1 MPVLI
6 KPHRFDPY
14 AALVEYQKGLRAG
27 SYGAVVSF
35 VGVMRD
41 FNQGGEVSTM
51 TLEYYPGM
59 TEKQIERSCQMALEK
74 YSMDDALVIHRVGE
88 ITPDEPIVLVAV
100 WSAHRSAAF
109 DGCRCI
115 INDLKQHAPFWKSEQ
130 GQQGTRWVA
139 TNTPDITK
147 DDT

>member
-1 MPVLI
+1 MQVII

-14 AALVEYQKGLRAG
+14 AALVEYQQERRAG

-41 FNQGGEVSTM
+41 FNEGGDVSTM

-59 TEKQIERSCQMALEK
+59 TEKQIERSGQRALKK

-109 DGCRCI
+109 DGCRYI
-115 INDLKQHAPFWKSEQ
+115 INDLKQYAPFWKSEQ
-130 GQQGTRWVA
+130 GEQGACWVTA
-139 TNTPDITK
+139 NTPDIK
-147 DDT
+147 KSDT